1 MRAVNKT
8 KSEHAGLQTQ
18 PVSPKLYAGP
28 LDCVKVLYRQAGLAG
43 VFKGQVPTMVRDG
56 VGYGSYFAAYEY
68 LVQRYTREN
77 GIKREEV
84 SPVWAVTFGAAA
96 GYALW
101 ARYVSCQ

>member
-1 MRAVNKT
+1 M
-8 KSEHAGLQTQ
+8 L
-18 PVSPKLYAGP
+18 
-28 LDCVKVLYRQAGLAG
+28 
-43 VFKGQVPTMVRDG
+43 RDG
-56 VGYGSYFAAYEY
+56 AGYGSYFAAYEY

-101 ARYVSCQ
+101 AT